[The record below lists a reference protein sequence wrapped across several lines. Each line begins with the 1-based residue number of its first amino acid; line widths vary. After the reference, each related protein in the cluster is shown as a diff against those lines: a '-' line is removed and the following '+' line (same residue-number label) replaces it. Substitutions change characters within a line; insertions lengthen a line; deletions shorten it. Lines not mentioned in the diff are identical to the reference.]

1 MNVLFIP
8 AACLGVLGLAFVAL
22 FFRLTSRRRIN
33 RYAAGLEEIFSPGRY
48 RAMER
53 LLDEADQNFLR
64 IQPACNANA
73 ANNFRKTRIVI
84 FRSYM
89 RQLDDDFNLIC
100 KGIKLH
106 MITSDADRSELAG
119 IMMKQQLRFAVGMMY
134 VECKLTLYSL
144 GWNGVD
150 AGGLVHSLDAMRAQ
164 LQALSALAAP
174 AAA

>member
-1 MNVLFIP
+1 
-8 AACLGVLGLAFVAL
+8 
-22 FFRLTSRRRIN
+22 
-33 RYAAGLEEIFSPGRY
+33 
-48 RAMER
+48 
-53 LLDEADQNFLR
+53 
-64 IQPACNANA
+64 
-73 ANNFRKTRIVI
+73 
-84 FRSYM
+84 M

-106 MITSDADRSELAG
+106 MITSEADRSELAG

-174 AAA
+174 TAA